1 MAVIDADHCTGCR
14 ACIEVCPVDCIA
26 VVTPDPATPG
36 LQGWCEID
44 WDRCIGCRLCIRLP
58 RKKASAY
65 TMLVCPWEAIEM
77 APVAD
82 LPAWVNLAAGPPPL
96 ANASRLRLHEAAE
109 RQLRQVTQ

>member
-1 MAVIDADHCTGCR
+1 MIDTDHCTGCR

-26 VVTPDPATPG
+26 VVTPNPAAPG

-77 APVAD
+77 TPVAD

-96 ANASRLRLHEAAE
+96 ASENRRRLHEVAE